1 MRQKAVR
8 FTIFWMPVILY
19 CVAIFAVSSLPQPL
33 PRDIKIPF
41 LDKFLHLI
49 EYGVL
54 GFLLIRALSASKA
67 GFSRKR
73 IFVLAVILAALYG
86 ATDEIHQMCVPGRY
100 PSLVDL
106 LFDFIG
112 AASAGLFINR

>member
-8 FTIFWMPVILY
+8 FMIFWAPVILY
-19 CVAIFAVSSLPQPL
+19 CALIFAVSSIPQPL

-49 EYGVL
+49 EYGIL

-67 GFSRKR
+67 DFSRKR
-73 IFVLAVILAALYG
+73 ILVLAVILAALYG
-86 ATDEIHQMCVPGRY
+86 ATDELHQMCVPGRY
-100 PSLVDL
+100 PSLGDL
-106 LFDFIG
+106 LFDSLG
-112 AASAGLFINR
+112 AAFAGLFINK